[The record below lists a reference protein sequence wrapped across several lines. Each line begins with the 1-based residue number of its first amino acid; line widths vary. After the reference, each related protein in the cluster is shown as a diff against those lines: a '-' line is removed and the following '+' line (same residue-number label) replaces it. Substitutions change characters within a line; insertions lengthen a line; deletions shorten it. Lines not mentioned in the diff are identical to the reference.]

1 MIWTNWARLWN
12 EGAIYR
18 ECDPPDYRLK
28 QTVRRERQL
37 TDRRLELAR
46 LESAALRER
55 LDEERLVADAV
66 IRSMHMRIDRDEP
79 IVRLATGLTF
89 HPPGSLAHS
98 QHLLELA
105 ALVEERRRHQRAPDS
120 QEETPR

>member
-1 MIWTNWARLWN
+1 MIWTAREPLYLPMGS
-12 EGAIYR
+12 EATR
-18 ECDPPDYRLK
+18 DYQRRWVIAMLERRAEFARAEADALK
-28 QTVRRERQL
+28 
-37 TDRRLELAR
+37 AR
-46 LESAALRER
+46 LE
-55 LDEERLVADAV
+55 EERLVADSA